1 MYNSY
6 YRYLIVWLF
15 FSLWIVAAISV
26 TPVVAQAK
34 ERSFFET
41 EITQT
46 QTFGA
51 AQEFLKTST
60 LKSYSLASGAEINR
74 FEKTQQFLAQV
85 KREASR
91 RYDSGI
97 MSTYELRDFG
107 REIEYLTHNMNEYF
121 RNQSAFER
129 TRNRSYRTLARQN
142 LTDANMTY
150 TRLYTITQANSRR

>member
-1 MYNSY
+1 
-6 YRYLIVWLF
+6 
-15 FSLWIVAAISV
+15 
-26 TPVVAQAK
+26 
-34 ERSFFET
+34 
-41 EITQT
+41 
-46 QTFGA
+46 
-51 AQEFLKTST
+51 
-60 LKSYSLASGAEINR
+60 
-74 FEKTQQFLAQV
+74 
-85 KREASR
+85 
-91 RYDSGI
+91 